1 MRVFYFYF
9 FFFKQKTAYEMRI
22 SDWSSDVCSS
32 DLGFGLGRGLY
43 DAEPVAQ
50 PLHGGAGDEDAAFQ
64 RVGGLAAEAIGNG
77 RQQAMLRV
85 HQLAAGVEEGKAAGA
100 VGRLHHAGLEAG
112 LADGGRLLIAGD
124 AADGQSAAEQRGL
137 GAAEVGIA
145 RSEEHTS

>member
-1 MRVFYFYF
+1 MLLLVYLF

-32 DLGFGLGRGLY
+32 DLSGEGFGLGRGLY

-64 RVGGLAAEAIGNG
+64 RVGGLAAEALGTG

-85 HQLAAGVEEGKAAGA
+85 HQLAAGVEEGKAPGA
-100 VGRLHHAGLEAG
+100 VGRAE
-112 LADGGRLLIAGD
+112 GRRVRKVCV
-124 AADGQSAAEQRGL
+124 STC
-137 GAAEVGIA
+137 
-145 RSEEHTS
+145 RSRW